1 VLYYINL
8 PRETQSVLARRS
20 GLLCLEQVLAEMG
33 PCEGVIVDHKDRAR
47 LVGETHAR
55 PTLGIDGPCV
65 VLHEAFLHSD
75 GGAAARAFLTV
86 LCSAAKANP
95 PTPDADLHIIDL
107 PGLTLKWERHG
118 EFSSWTRITSGQG
131 DVANWSDFTGLDTP
145 PGERVSAA
153 RIEIVASPAEY
164 TAAVGHEY
172 ASSMVSGGAAQ
183 LWTDLAMRPDGFV
196 GYTLATAF
204 SGDEM
209 MGPPR
214 LGRLVR
220 RICEIETYRIFA
232 MLAFPVAR
240 AVRGDLN
247 RLDKIVSGAF
257 DEGAGSDRD
266 VLTSLTNAA
275 QDVERLLT
283 ETDFRFGAG
292 AAYRDLVETRIGEL
306 REVRIEGQQRLGKFL
321 DRRFTPAMATVATTR
336 ARLEALA
343 TRIERACSL
352 LRTRVDLSLQQQN
365 QELLRSMDM
374 RAQLQL
380 RLQET
385 VEGFSV
391 VAISYYAVML
401 LSKVAHGFF
410 EPLAERYHIPTGWID
425 GALVVLVIGSVWAA
439 LRGMR
444 KNLTKT

>member
-1 VLYYINL
+1 L
-8 PRETQSVLARRS
+8 
-20 GLLCLEQVLAEMG
+20 
-33 PCEGVIVDHKDRAR
+33 DHKDRAL

-55 PTLGIDGPCV
+55 PTLGIERPCV
-65 VLHEAFLHSD
+65 VLHEAFLHDD
-75 GGAAARAFLTV
+75 GGAAARGFLAA
-86 LCSAAKANP
+86 LCVAAKAQAPQAN
-95 PTPDADLHIIDL
+95 ADLHIFDM

-118 EFSSWTRITSGQG
+118 EFSSWTRVVTQGSKAGDWADVSGQ
-131 DVANWSDFTGLDTP
+131 DTP
-145 PGERVSAA
+145 PGQRVAAA
-153 RIEIVASPAEY
+153 RVEIVQSPAKY
-164 TAAVGHEY
+164 VAQPDHEH
-172 ASSMVSGGAAQ
+172 ASSKVSGGAAQ
-183 LWTDLAMRPDGFV
+183 LWTDLALRPDGFV
-196 GYTLATAF
+196 GYTLETHF
-204 SGDEM
+204 KGPDM

-232 MLAFPVAR
+232 LLAFPIAR

-257 DEGAGSDRD
+257 DEGAGSDRE
-266 VLTSLTNAA
+266 VLTNLTNAA
-275 QDVERLLT
+275 QEVERLLT

-292 AAYRDLVETRIGEL
+292 AAYRALVQTRIGDL

-321 DRRFTPAMATVATTR
+321 DRRFTPAMDTVATTR

-343 TRIERACSL
+343 TRIERACAL

-401 LSKVAHGFF
+401 LSKLLHGVFEVAANRLGVHSGVFD
-410 EPLAERYHIPTGWID
+410 AG
-425 GALVVLVIGSVWAA
+425 LVVAVLATVFLV
-439 LRGMR
+439 LRGLR
-444 KNLTKT
+444 QKLTKG

>member
-1 VLYYINL
+1 
-8 PRETQSVLARRS
+8 
-20 GLLCLEQVLAEMG
+20 M
-33 PCEGVIVDHKDRAR
+33 DHIDRAK

-65 VLHEAFLHSD
+65 VSHEAFLSQD
-75 GGAAARAFLTV
+75 GGQEARAYVTQ
-86 LCSAAKANP
+86 LCASAGAPNP
-95 PTPDADLHIIDL
+95 KTDADLHIFEVS
-107 PGLTLKWERHG
+107 GLTVKWERHG
-118 EFSSWTRITSGQG
+118 EFSSWTRIAANPDTSPSWR
-131 DVANWSDFTGLDTP
+131 DLSDADTP

-153 RIEIVASPAEY
+153 RLDVVQSPA
-164 TAAVGHEY
+164 TFKAHAGHEH

-183 LWTDLAMRPDGFV
+183 LWTDLALRDDGFV
-196 GYTLATAF
+196 GYTLETQF
-204 SGDEM
+204 SGKDM
-209 MGPPR
+209 MGAPR

-232 MLAFPVAR
+232 LLAFPVAR
-240 AVRGDLN
+240 GVRTDLN
-247 RLDKIVSGAF
+247 RLDAIVSGAF
-257 DEGAGSDRD
+257 DEGAGTDAQ
-266 VLTSLTNAA
+266 VLTSLTDAA
-275 QDVERLLT
+275 QEVERLLT

-292 AAYRDLVETRIGEL
+292 AAYRNLVETRIGEL

-321 DRRFTPAMATVATTR
+321 DRRFAPAMDTVATTR
-336 ARLEALA
+336 GRLEALA
-343 TRIERACSL
+343 TRIERACAL

-391 VAISYYAVML
+391 VAISYYGVML
-401 LSKVAHGFF
+401 LSKLLHGLF
-410 EPLAERYHIPTGWID
+410 EALAQRYGIPVGVFD
-425 GALVVLVIGSVWAA
+425 AGLVIAVLLGVWSV

-444 KNLTKT
+444 KKLTKG

>member
-1 VLYYINL
+1 
-8 PRETQSVLARRS
+8 
-20 GLLCLEQVLAEMG
+20 
-33 PCEGVIVDHKDRAR
+33 VDHKDRAL

-55 PTLGIDGPCV
+55 PTLGIFGPCV

-75 GGAAARAFLTV
+75 GGTAARAFLTA
-86 LCSAAKANP
+86 LCSAAKAK
-95 PTPDADLHIIDL
+95 TPAPEADLHIFDM

-118 EFSSWTRITSGQG
+118 EFSSWTRILTKPNQAS
-131 DVANWSDFTGLDTP
+131 AWSDFTGLDTP

-153 RIEIVASPAEY
+153 RVEIVAKPAKFVAQE
-164 TAAVGHEY
+164 GHEH
-172 ASSMVSGGAAQ
+172 ASSLVSGGAAQ
-183 LWTDLAMRPDGFV
+183 LWTDLALRADGFV
-196 GYTLATAF
+196 GYTLETAF
-204 SGDEM
+204 KGPEM

-232 MLAFPVAR
+232 LLAFPVAR
-240 AVRGDLN
+240 AVRSDLN

-257 DEGAGSDRD
+257 DEGAGTDKE
-266 VLTSLTNAA
+266 VLTNLTNAA
-275 QDVERLLT
+275 QEVERLLT

-321 DRRFTPAMATVATTR
+321 DRRFAPAMDTVATTR

-401 LSKVAHGFF
+401 LSKVAHGFL
-410 EPLAERYHIPTGWID
+410 EPLAERFHIPSGWID
-425 GALVVLVIGSVWAA
+425 GTLVVLVLLVVWAS
-439 LRGMR
+439 LRGLR
-444 KNLTKT
+444 KNLTKI

>member
-1 VLYYINL
+1 LG
-8 PRETQSVLARRS
+8 
-20 GLLCLEQVLAEMG
+20 GL
-33 PCEGVIVDHKDRAR
+33 GVIVDHKDRAL

-75 GGAAARAFLTV
+75 GGNAARAFLTA
-86 LCSAAKANP
+86 LCSAAKAP
-95 PTPDADLHIIDL
+95 LPKADADLHIFTM

-118 EFSSWTRITSGQG
+118 EFSSWTRISSGS
-131 DVANWSDFTGLDTP
+131 DDHADWSNFTGLDTP

-153 RIEIVASPAEY
+153 RVHIVESPAEFH
-164 TAAVGHEY
+164 AREGHEF

-183 LWTDLAMRPDGFV
+183 LWSDLALRADGFV
-196 GYTLATAF
+196 GFQLATAF
-204 SGDEM
+204 SGPDM
-209 MGPPR
+209 MGAPR

-232 MLAFPVAR
+232 LLAFPVAR
-240 AVRGDLN
+240 GVRTDLN
-247 RLDKIVSGAF
+247 RLDKVVSGAF
-257 DEGAGSDRD
+257 DEGAGSDQE
-266 VLTSLTNAA
+266 VLARLTNAA
-275 QDVERLLT
+275 QEVERLLT

-292 AAYRDLVETRIGEL
+292 AAYRALVETRIGEL

-321 DRRFTPAMATVATTR
+321 DRRFAPAMDTVATTR

-401 LSKVAHGFF
+401 LSKLTHGFF
-410 EPLAERYHIPTGWID
+410 EAAAKRFNVAVGWFEA
-425 GALVVLVIGSVWAA
+425 GLVLLVLGGVWLV

-444 KNLTKT
+444 KNLTKL

>member
-1 VLYYINL
+1 
-8 PRETQSVLARRS
+8 
-20 GLLCLEQVLAEMG
+20 M
-33 PCEGVIVDHKDRAR
+33 DHQDRAL

-55 PTLGIDGPCV
+55 PTLGIVGPCV
-65 VLHEAFLHSD
+65 VLHEAFLHDD
-75 GGAAARAFLTV
+75 GGAASRNFLTA
-86 LCSAAKANP
+86 LCRAAGASI
-95 PTPDADLHIIDL
+95 PDAHSDLHIFEM

-118 EFSSWTRITSGQG
+118 EFSSWTRVISGPTSAV
-131 DVANWSDFTGLDTP
+131 DRSEFTGQNTP
-145 PGERVSAA
+145 PGARVAAA
-153 RIEIVASPAEY
+153 RVEIVQSPANFV
-164 TAAVGHEY
+164 AHAGHEH
-172 ASSMVSGGAAQ
+172 ASSKVSGGAAQ
-183 LWTDLAMRPDGFV
+183 LWTDLALRSDGFV
-196 GYTLATAF
+196 GYTLETNF
-204 SGDEM
+204 SGPEM

-232 MLAFPVAR
+232 LLAFPIAR
-240 AVRGDLN
+240 AVRTDLN
-247 RLDKIVSGAF
+247 RLDKIVSSAF
-257 DEGAGSDRD
+257 DEGAGTDRE
-266 VLTSLTNAA
+266 VLTNLTNAA
-275 QDVERLLT
+275 QEVERLLT

-292 AAYRDLVETRIGEL
+292 AAYRELVQTRIGEL
-306 REVRIEGQQRLGKFL
+306 REDRIDGQQRLGKFL
-321 DRRFTPAMATVATTR
+321 DRRFTPAMDTVATTR

-401 LSKVAHGFF
+401 LSKFLYAPFDLAAKSLGVSKGWF
-410 EPLAERYHIPTGWID
+410 EAGLVLAVL
-425 GALVVLVIGSVWAA
+425 ASVFVV

-444 KNLTKT
+444 KKLTKG

>member
-1 VLYYINL
+1 
-8 PRETQSVLARRS
+8 
-20 GLLCLEQVLAEMG
+20 M
-33 PCEGVIVDHKDRAR
+33 DHKDRAR

-55 PTLGIDGPCV
+55 PTLGIASPCI
-65 VLHEAFLHSD
+65 VLHEAFLHDD
-75 GGAAARAFLTV
+75 GGAAARAFLAS
-86 LCSAAKANP
+86 LCAAAKAP
-95 PTPDADLHIIDL
+95 APKPDGDLHIFEM

-118 EFSSWTRITSGQG
+118 EFSSWTRIVTQKQSP
-131 DVANWSDFTGLDTP
+131 ATWSDFTGVEMP
-145 PGERVSAA
+145 PGDRVSAA
-153 RIEIVASPAEY
+153 RVEIVQSPA
-164 TAAVGHEY
+164 TFVAQDGHEH
-172 ASSMVSGGAAQ
+172 ACSLVSGGAAQ
-183 LWTDLAMRPDGFV
+183 LWTDLALRPDGFV
-196 GYTLATAF
+196 GYTLETAF
-204 SGDEM
+204 TGGAM
-209 MGPPR
+209 MGPAR

-232 MLAFPVAR
+232 LLAFPIAR
-240 AVRGDLN
+240 GVRTDLN

-257 DEGAGSDRD
+257 DEGAGTDAQ

-275 QDVERLLT
+275 QDVEQLLT

-292 AAYRDLVETRIGEL
+292 AAYRELVETRIGEL
-306 REVRIEGQQRLGKFL
+306 REERIDGQQRLGKFL
-321 DRRFTPAMATVATTR
+321 DRRFAPAMDTVATTR
-336 ARLEALA
+336 SRLEALA

-410 EPLAERYHIPTGWID
+410 EPLAHRVGFPIAWID
-425 GALVVLVIGSVWAA
+425 GALVVFVLGIVWAS
-439 LRGMR
+439 LRGLR
-444 KNLTKT
+444 KKLTKS

>member
-1 VLYYINL
+1 
-8 PRETQSVLARRS
+8 
-20 GLLCLEQVLAEMG
+20 
-33 PCEGVIVDHKDRAR
+33 VDHKDRAL

-55 PTLGIDGPCV
+55 PTLGIPGPCV

-75 GGAAARAFLTV
+75 GGAAARSFLTA
-86 LCSAAKANP
+86 LCAAAKAKP
-95 PTPDADLHIIDL
+95 PASEADLHIFDM

-118 EFSSWTRITSGQG
+118 EFSSWTRISTKAGQTI
-131 DVANWSDFTGLDTP
+131 AWSNFTGLDTP

-153 RIEIVASPAEY
+153 RVEIVAKPANFV
-164 TAAVGHEY
+164 AQDSHEH
-172 ASSMVSGGAAQ
+172 ASSLVSGGAAQ
-183 LWTDLAMRPDGFV
+183 LWTDLALRPDGFV
-196 GYTLATAF
+196 SYTLETTF
-204 SGDEM
+204 SGPDA
-209 MGPPR
+209 MGAPR

-232 MLAFPVAR
+232 LLAFPVAR
-240 AVRGDLN
+240 AVRTDLN
-247 RLDKIVSGAF
+247 RLDKIVSSAF
-257 DEGAGSDRD
+257 DEGAGTDSE
-266 VLTSLTNAA
+266 VLTRLTNAA

-292 AAYRDLVETRIGEL
+292 AAYRDIVETRIGEL

-321 DRRFTPAMATVATTR
+321 DRRFAPAMDTVATTR

-401 LSKVAHGFF
+401 LSKVTHGFF
-410 EPLAERYHIPTGWID
+410 EPLAQRNNIPTGWID
-425 GALVVLVIGSVWAA
+425 GALVVLVLGVVWAS
-439 LRGMR
+439 LRGLR

>member
-1 VLYYINL
+1 
-8 PRETQSVLARRS
+8 
-20 GLLCLEQVLAEMG
+20 MG
-33 PCEGVIVDHKDRAR
+33 ATVDHKDRAL

-55 PTLGIDGPCV
+55 PTLGIAGPCV
-65 VLHEAFLHSD
+65 VLHEAFLHDD
-75 GGAAARAFLTV
+75 GGSAAREFLTS
-86 LCSAAKANP
+86 LCSATGATSP
-95 PTPDADLHIIDL
+95 MPQADLHIFDM

-118 EFSSWTRITSGQG
+118 EFSSWTRVLTSLEHGCDWADLTSQ
-131 DVANWSDFTGLDTP
+131 ATP
-145 PGERVSAA
+145 PGARVAAA
-153 RIEIVASPAEY
+153 RVDIVASPATY
-164 TAAVGHEY
+164 VAQAGHEF
-172 ASSMVSGGAAQ
+172 ASSKVSGGAAQ
-183 LWTDLAMRPDGFV
+183 LWTDLALRPDGFV
-196 GYTLATAF
+196 GYTLETAF
-204 SGDEM
+204 SGADV
-209 MGPPR
+209 MGAPR

-232 MLAFPVAR
+232 LLAFPIAR
-240 AVRGDLN
+240 GVRTDLN

-257 DEGAGSDRD
+257 DEGAGSDRE
-266 VLTSLTNAA
+266 VLTNLTNAA
-275 QDVERLLT
+275 QEVERLLT

-292 AAYRDLVETRIGEL
+292 AAYRELVETRIGDL

-321 DRRFTPAMATVATTR
+321 DRRFTPAMDTVATTR

-343 TRIERACSL
+343 TRIERACAL

-401 LSKVAHGFF
+401 LSKLLHGVFDVISARF
-410 EPLAERYHIPTGWID
+410 GIGAGWLEA
-425 GALVVLVIGSVWAA
+425 GLVVFVLLSVFGV
-439 LRGMR
+439 LRTLR
-444 KNLTKT
+444 KKLTKG

>member
-1 VLYYINL
+1 
-8 PRETQSVLARRS
+8 
-20 GLLCLEQVLAEMG
+20 M
-33 PCEGVIVDHKDRAR
+33 DHKDRAR
-47 LVGETHAR
+47 LVEETHAR
-55 PTLGIDGPCV
+55 PTLGIEGPCI

-75 GGAAARAFLTV
+75 GGAAARAFLGS
-86 LCSAAKANP
+86 LCTAAKAP
-95 PTPDADLHIIDL
+95 LPTKEADLHIFEM

-118 EFSSWTRITSGQG
+118 EFSSWTRIVTKL
-131 DVANWSDFTGLDTP
+131 DHVTEWSEFTGLDTP

-153 RIEIVASPAEY
+153 RIEVLASPASFKAMEGY
-164 TAAVGHEY
+164 EY
-172 ASSMVSGGAAQ
+172 ASSLVSGGAAQ
-183 LWTDLAMRPDGFV
+183 LSTDLALRPDGFV
-196 GYTLATAF
+196 GYTLETAF
-204 SGDEM
+204 SGTEM

-232 MLAFPVAR
+232 LLAFPVAR
-240 AVRGDLN
+240 GVRTDLN

-257 DEGAGSDRD
+257 DEGAGSDRE

-275 QDVERLLT
+275 QEVERLLT

-306 REVRIEGQQRLGKFL
+306 REVRIDGQQRLGKFL
-321 DRRFTPAMATVATTR
+321 ERRFAPAMDTVATTR

-343 TRIERACSL
+343 TRIERACAL

-401 LSKVAHGFF
+401 LSKVAHGVL
-410 EPLAERYHIPTGWID
+410 EQAAKRLGIPIGWID
-425 GALVVLVIGSVWAA
+425 AALVVLVVGLVWIS
-439 LRGMR
+439 LRGLR
-444 KNLTKT
+444 KKLTKG

>member
-1 VLYYINL
+1 
-8 PRETQSVLARRS
+8 
-20 GLLCLEQVLAEMG
+20 
-33 PCEGVIVDHKDRAR
+33 VDHKDRAL

-55 PTLGIDGPCV
+55 PTLGILGPCV
-65 VLHEAFLHSD
+65 VLHEAFVHSD
-75 GGAAARAFLTV
+75 GGAAARSFLSA
-86 LCSAAKANP
+86 LCAAAKANP
-95 PTPDADLHIIDL
+95 PAPEADLHIFDM
-107 PGLTLKWERHG
+107 PGMTLKWERHG
-118 EFSSWTRITSGQG
+118 EFSSWTRISTKAGQTI
-131 DVANWSDFTGLDTP
+131 AWSDFTGLDTP

-153 RIEIVASPAEY
+153 RVEIVAKPAIFV
-164 TAAVGHEY
+164 AQDNHEH
-172 ASSMVSGGAAQ
+172 ASSLVSGGAAQ
-183 LWTDLAMRPDGFV
+183 LWTDLALRPDGFV
-196 GYTLATAF
+196 GYTLETSF
-204 SGDEM
+204 SGPDM

-232 MLAFPVAR
+232 LLAFPVAR
-240 AVRGDLN
+240 AVRTDLN
-247 RLDKIVSGAF
+247 RLDKIVSSAF
-257 DEGAGSDRD
+257 DEGAGTDSE
-266 VLTSLTNAA
+266 VLTRLTNAA

-292 AAYRDLVETRIGEL
+292 AAYRDIVESRIGEL
-306 REVRIEGQQRLGKFL
+306 REVRIDGQQRLGKFL
-321 DRRFTPAMATVATTR
+321 DRRFAPAMDTVATTR

-401 LSKVAHGFF
+401 LSKVTHGFF
-410 EPLAERYHIPTGWID
+410 EPLAQRYHIPTGWID
-425 GALVVLVIGSVWAA
+425 GALVVLVLGVVWAS
-439 LRGMR
+439 LRGLR

>member
-1 VLYYINL
+1 L
-8 PRETQSVLARRS
+8 
-20 GLLCLEQVLAEMG
+20 
-33 PCEGVIVDHKDRAR
+33 DHKDRAL

-55 PTLGIDGPCV
+55 PTLGIAGPCV
-65 VLHEAFLHSD
+65 VLHEAFLHDD
-75 GGAAARAFLTV
+75 GGSAARGFLAA
-86 LCSAAKANP
+86 LCRAAGA
-95 PTPDADLHIIDL
+95 TLPDGNSDLHIFDM

-118 EFSSWTRITSGQG
+118 EFSSWTRVMSASSAAG
-131 DVANWSDFTGLDTP
+131 DWSDFTGRETP
-145 PGERVSAA
+145 PGARVAAA
-153 RIEIVASPAEY
+153 RVEIVQSPASFVAQ
-164 TAAVGHEY
+164 TSHEH
-172 ASSMVSGGAAQ
+172 ASSKVSGGAAQ
-183 LWTDLAMRPDGFV
+183 LWTDLALRADGFV
-196 GYTLATAF
+196 GYTLETAF
-204 SGDEM
+204 SGPDM

-232 MLAFPVAR
+232 LLAFPIAR
-240 AVRGDLN
+240 AVRSDLN
-247 RLDKIVSGAF
+247 RLDKVVSGAF
-257 DEGAGSDRD
+257 DEGAGTDRE
-266 VLTSLTNAA
+266 VLTNLTNAA

-292 AAYRDLVETRIGEL
+292 AAYRELVETRIEDL

-321 DRRFTPAMATVATTR
+321 DRRFTPAMDTVATTR

-401 LSKVAHGFF
+401 LGKFLYGFF
-410 EPLAERYHIPTGWID
+410 DFAAARLGVGRGWFEAGLVLA
-425 GALVVLVIGSVWAA
+425 VLVTVFVV

-444 KNLTKT
+444 KKLTKG

>member
-1 VLYYINL
+1 MALGKTHWPAMSRATADQCRLV
-8 PRETQSVLARRS
+8 
-20 GLLCLEQVLAEMG
+20 
-33 PCEGVIVDHKDRAR
+33 GVIVDHKDRAR

-55 PTLGIDGPCV
+55 PTLGIHGPCV
-65 VLHEAFLHSD
+65 VLHEAFLHTD
-75 GGAAARAFLTV
+75 GGAAARAFLTA
-86 LCSAAKANP
+86 LCGAAKTAP
-95 PTPDADLHIIDL
+95 PTADADLHIFDM

-118 EFSSWTRITSGQG
+118 EFSSWTRITS
-131 DVANWSDFTGLDTP
+131 DLKSVPAWADFTGLDMP

-153 RIEIVASPAEY
+153 RVDIVATPATY
-164 TAAVGHEY
+164 SAQDGHEH

-183 LWTDLAMRPDGFV
+183 LWTDLALRADGFV
-196 GYTLATAF
+196 GYTLATSF
-204 SGDEM
+204 SGADM

-247 RLDKIVSGAF
+247 HLDKIVSGAF

-275 QDVERLLT
+275 QEVERLLT

-321 DRRFTPAMATVATTR
+321 DRRFTPAMDTVATTR

-343 TRIERACSL
+343 TRIERACAL

-391 VAISYYAVML
+391 VAISYYAFML

-410 EPLAERYHIPTGWID
+410 EPLAERWHIPIGWID
-425 GALVVLVIGSVWAA
+425 GALVIVVIALVWAS
-439 LRGMR
+439 LRGLR
-444 KNLTKT
+444 ENLTKR